1 MIKFG
6 NISNCLAYF
15 QEFLNNT
22 EQVSDT
28 VTLTLKKA
36 DQPDCLAAD
45 YDKDKAGLL
54 LGLLASDDRLTEL
67 AVFAL
72 IKVMSEMKEEDVK
85 EMIAFLYGAVKEA
98 KDAMEEVAE
107 EASKPVKTISLN
119 VRPSGV
125 PS

>member
-6 NISNCLAYF
+6 NISDSLAYF
-15 QEFLNNT
+15 QEFLNNR
-22 EQVSDT
+22 EQASDT

-45 YDKDKAGLL
+45 YNKDKAGLL
-54 LGLLASDDRLTEL
+54 LGLLATDDRLTEL

-72 IKVMSEMKEEDVK
+72 IRVLSEMEDEDVK
-85 EMIAFLYGAVKEA
+85 EMIAFLYGAVREA

-107 EASKPVKTISLN
+107 EASKPVKTINLN
-119 VRPSGV
+119 IRPSGV

>member
-22 EQVSDT
+22 EQASDT

-36 DQPDCLAAD
+36 DQPDCLAAE
-45 YDKDKAGLL
+45 YNKDKAGLL
-54 LGLLASDDRLTEL
+54 LGLLATDDRLTEL

-72 IKVMSEMKEEDVK
+72 IKVMSEMEDDDVK
-85 EMIAFLYGAVKEA
+85 EMIAFLYGAVREA
-98 KDAMEEVAE
+98 KDAMEEVTE
-107 EASKPVKTISLN
+107 EASKPIKTISLN

>member
-6 NISNCLAYF
+6 NISESLAYF
-15 QEFLNNT
+15 QEFLNDRK
-22 EQVSDT
+22 QSSDT

-36 DQPDCLAAD
+36 DQPDCLAAE

-54 LGLLASDDRLTEL
+54 LGLLATDDRLTEL

-72 IKVMSEMKEEDVK
+72 IKALSEMQEDDVK
-85 EMIAFLYGAVKEA
+85 EIIAFLYGAVREA
-98 KDAMEEVAE
+98 KDAMEEVTE
-107 EASKPVKTISLN
+107 EAAKPVKTINLN
-119 VRPSGV
+119 IRPSGV